1 MFNLIVAVISIA
13 LIAAMAA
20 ASIFYGGSAFSSGT
34 AQAQATTLINNGQ
47 QIGGAQQLYM
57 IDNSGNRAVAL
68 STLTVV
74 GGYLQ
79 AAPTPPSVAGGFVAP
94 EWAINDDGK
103 IATIAFTNPGGDNSV
118 SATICKELFN
128 QGGATGTVP
137 ETGITTGAPTAA
149 SLGTDQFGCFSDG
162 DPLVVTV
169 AVKL

>member
-57 IDNSGNRAVAL
+57 IDNSGNRAEAL
-68 STLTVV
+68 STLTS
-74 GGYLQ
+74 GAYLQ

-103 IATIAFTNPGGDNSV
+103 IATIAFTNPGGNNSV

-137 ETGITTGAPTAA
+137 ETGIKAGAPTAA
-149 SLGTDQFGCFSDG
+149 LLGTDQFGCFSDG